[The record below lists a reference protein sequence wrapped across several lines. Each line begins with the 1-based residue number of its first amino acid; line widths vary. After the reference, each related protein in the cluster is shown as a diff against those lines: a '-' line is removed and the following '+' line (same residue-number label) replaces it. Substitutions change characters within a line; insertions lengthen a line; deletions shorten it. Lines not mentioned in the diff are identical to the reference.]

1 MHQINVAALGFLT
14 TGPLLEGILT
24 TTPIQEGKPKVAL
37 PFQHVAKEEATSSQ
51 PSIKEREEIVEVS
64 DTEDSEDNFEV
75 LNQPLSLEVSNGD
88 LRSPSS
94 AQLSHNQ
101 EAANTFGDMGIQH
114 K

>member
-1 MHQINVAALGFLT
+1 MHQISVAAPGFLT
-14 TGPLLEGILT
+14 TGPLSEGTFT
-24 TTPIQEGKPKVAL
+24 TTPILEGKPRVAL
-37 PFQHVAKEEATSSQ
+37 PLQRANEEEATSSE

-75 LNQPLSLEVSNGD
+75 LNQPLSLEVLTSD
-88 LRSPSS
+88 LRFPSS

-101 EAANTFGDMGIQH
+101 EAANTSGDMGIQH

>member
-1 MHQINVAALGFLT
+1 MHQINVVAPGFLT

-64 DTEDSEDNFEV
+64 DTEDNFEV

-101 EAANTFGDMGIQH
+101 EAANTSGDMGIQH